1 MRFWLSLAISSAW
14 SRRYA
19 LALVT
24 LSVAVSVLIL
34 LSVQQLR
41 EDARRSFSN
50 ALSGVDLIVGPRGS
64 ATELMLYSV
73 FQIGRPSRNMGHA
86 GFEEIQAM
94 PQVRWAVP
102 IQLGDTYQGHPVLG
116 TTPALF
122 AHFQTQGQSLQ
133 WSQGRAF
140 SDPQTQANAM
150 FEVVLGAEVAQR
162 FGHAVGDALVITHGA
177 GGGPESTDHDEQP
190 LKVVGILKPTGAPI
204 DRSVLLNLE
213 GFESMHQGWGL
224 GISPK
229 ALKSANLGMAPAPA
243 PNEPRQPDM
252 QSLKPVSLSAVWVG
266 LHNRAEVFSVRRQIE
281 ALGRDPLMAVMPGVA
296 LDELW
301 QVVKVVEN
309 SLVLVGAL
317 VAISAMMSVAAVL
330 LVAMAG
336 RRKELAILRAMG
348 AAPHALLGFVLVES
362 LLVCMLGILAGYLSS
377 QVLLWSAQD
386 LMRIHYGVMVQP
398 GLPSL
403 ESLWRMLSLC
413 GVAVLASLLPAW
425 RAYRLSLMDGLH
437 PPSI

>member
-1 MRFWLSLAISSAW
+1 MKFWLALAWQSAW

-19 LALVT
+19 LSLVT
-24 LSVAVSVLIL
+24 MSVAVSVLIL

-73 FQIGRPSRNMGHA
+73 FQIGRPSRNMGFA
-86 GFEEIQAM
+86 GFEQIQKM

-102 IQLGDTYQGHPVLG
+102 IQLGDTYKGHPVLG
-116 TTPALF
+116 TTPTLF
-122 AHFQTQGQSLQ
+122 TEFKSQGQGLQ
-133 WSQGRAF
+133 WAHGRVF
-140 SDPQTQANAM
+140 GDPSSHPEAVTEA
-150 FEVVLGAEVAQR
+150 VLGAEVARR
-162 FGHAVGDALVITHGA
+162 FGHHLGDELVMTHGS
-177 GGGPESTDHDEQP
+177 GNGPEDTDHDDQP
-190 LKVVGILKPTGAPI
+190 LKVVGILQATGAPI
-204 DRSVLLNLE
+204 DRAVLVNLE

-229 ALKSANLGMAPAPA
+229 ALKAANALPLHAHDPVDAK
-243 PNEPRQPDM
+243 ELQ
-252 QSLKPVSLSAVWVG
+252 PVSLSAVWVG

-281 ALGRDPLMAVMPGVA
+281 NFNRDPLMAVLPGVA

-309 SLVLVGAL
+309 SLVLVGLL
-317 VAISAMMSVAAVL
+317 VAVSAMLSVAAVL

-348 AAPHALLGFVLVES
+348 ASPTALLAYVLLES
-362 LLVCMLGILAGYLSS
+362 LLVCLVGIALGEIWS
-377 QVLLWSAQD
+377 QGLMWFAQD
-386 LMRIHYGVMVQP
+386 LLRVQFGVLVQT
-398 GLPSL
+398 GLPSAQAAW
-403 ESLWRMLSLC
+403 SLLALAA
-413 GVAVLASLLPAW
+413 VALLASVVPAW

-437 PPSI
+437 PPTV